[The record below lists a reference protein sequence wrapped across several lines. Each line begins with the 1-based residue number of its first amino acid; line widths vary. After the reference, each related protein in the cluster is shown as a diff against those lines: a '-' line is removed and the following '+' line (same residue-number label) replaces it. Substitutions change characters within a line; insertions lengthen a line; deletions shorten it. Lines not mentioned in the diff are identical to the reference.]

1 LYLDVP
7 GPHGTD
13 SGPRAH
19 LGRGNEPA
27 AGANYS
33 APARLST
40 LCLAV
45 EAISFIFTS
54 LVVQGPEK
62 TFTKN
67 HAAHSDPCEVPKLE
81 IHERPA
87 STLRNVDDGP
97 LGGADRDPGAPTIIV
112 TNIDGGPLGGTGAG
126 DPEAPTINA
135 KKHQWCAPWSVLTE
149 IWELPSTTPPLGG
162 ARAGDPT
169 TPTINVTNVD
179 GRPPGRCQS
188 YRSGS
193 AHNQC

>member
-1 LYLDVP
+1 MYSVHMVP
-7 GPHGTD
+7 TVAPEPTSGEATNPQVGPTI
-13 SGPRAH
+13 R
-19 LGRGNEPA
+19 R
-27 AGANYS
+27 
-33 APARLST
+33 PARLST
-40 LCLAV
+40 LCLVV

-54 LVVQGPEK
+54 LVVQGPQK
-62 TFTKN
+62 SFTKN

-81 IHERPA
+81 IHERSV
-87 STLRNVDDGP
+87 STLRNIDDGP
-97 LGGADRDPGAPTIIV
+97 LGGADRDPGAPTINV
-112 TNIDGGPLGGTGAG
+112 TNIDGGPLGGTGAR

-162 ARAGDPT
+162 AGAGDPT
-169 TPTINVTNVD
+169 APTINVTNVD
-179 GRPPGRCQS
+179 GGPPGRCQS